1 MTSKRIRSQAEF
13 NRRLDDLDRHLEAA
27 DEEVSAALIRLEL
40 ADVRASVRSEVRK
53 VTRELGAAQSKL
65 YAEKLR

>member
-27 DEEVSAALIRLEL
+27 DEEVSAALVRLEL
-40 ADVRASVRSEVRK
+40 ADIRASVPREVRRAM
-53 VTRELGAAQSKL
+53 RELGASRSKL